1 MAEAV
6 RHDKTARQLRLLSDA
21 LDSGRLG
28 PVRRLI
34 NTLAPAEIG
43 NLLESLPPAKRVVV
57 WGLVDPEDDGE
68 VLVHVGDEVRESLL
82 ADMDADEIIAA
93 VEDLDID
100 DLADLVEDLPD
111 TVIDEVLKS
120 MDRENRERL
129 EQVLSYPEDT
139 AGRLMNPDV
148 VTVRADVN
156 VDVVLRYLRLRGE
169 LPDHTDHLFVVSRR
183 HQYLGRLS
191 LASLVTHEDSTP
203 INRLIDD
210 EQPAIDVEESAEEVA
225 RQFSDHDWV
234 SAPVVD
240 DNNILLGRIT
250 IDDVV
255 DIIREQ
261 AEHQALG
268 AAGLDEDE
276 DLFSP
281 VKRAVR
287 GRVVWLGINLC
298 TAFLAATVI
307 GQYELTLQKIVALA
321 VLMPIVAGIGGN
333 AAVQVLT
340 LMVRGLAL
348 GQVGPSNAKILL
360 WKEIRVALINGIL
373 IGGIVGVIAYF
384 WFRSPL
390 LSLVITMA
398 LIINFCAAAT
408 AGVLLPLLL
417 KRMNIDPAVAGTVVV
432 TAVTDVMGFFS
443 FLGLATLILM
453 HLGRCYATP
462 GQGGRLERRAR
473 LWLHRTAA
481 NLGGRWQDLLPHPRL
496 PAARPA
502 TGARRTGQV
511 HCPPPGRR
519 ALARHTGDAG
529 CTAITELKTPCTK
542 TSKASQSLHR
552 SQRSDAYGAGAG
564 LRRAAGTGD
573 STRATPV

>member
-43 NLLESLPPAKRVVV
+43 NLLESLPPGKREVV

-82 ADMDADEIIAA
+82 ADMDPDEIIAA

-191 LASLVTHEDSTP
+191 LASLVTHDDSTP

-210 EQPAIDVEESAEEVA
+210 EQPAIAVEDSADAVA
-225 RQFSDHDWV
+225 RQFTDHDWI

-281 VKRAVR
+281 VARAFR
-287 GRVVWLGINLC
+287 RRLTWLGINLG
-298 TAFLAATVI
+298 TAFLASSVVGRFEGTI
-307 GQYELTLQKIVALA
+307 EKIVALA
-321 VLMPIVAGIGGN
+321 VLMPIVAGMGGN
-333 AAVQVLT
+333 AGTQVLA

-348 GQVGPSNAKILL
+348 GQVGASNVRVLL
-360 WKEIRVALINGIL
+360 WKELRVALMNGL
-373 IGGIVGVIAYF
+373 SLGLVLGIIVF
-384 WFRSPL
+384 LWFHDLP
-390 LSLVITMA
+390 LSLVIGTA
-398 LIINFCAAAT
+398 LTINLLSAAT
-408 AGVLLPLLL
+408 AGVMVPLTL
-417 KRMNIDPAVAGTVVV
+417 KRLGFDPALAGGVILT
-432 TAVTDVMGFFS
+432 TVTDVMGFLS
-443 FLGLATLILM
+443 FLGLATVV
-453 HLGRCYATP
+453 
-462 GQGGRLERRAR
+462 
-473 LWLHRTAA
+473 
-481 NLGGRWQDLLPHPRL
+481 LLR
-496 PAARPA
+496 
-502 TGARRTGQV
+502 
-511 HCPPPGRR
+511 
-519 ALARHTGDAG
+519 
-529 CTAITELKTPCTK
+529 
-542 TSKASQSLHR
+542 
-552 SQRSDAYGAGAG
+552 
-564 LRRAAGTGD
+564 
-573 STRATPV
+573 

>member
-28 PVRRLI
+28 PVRRLV

-43 NLLESLPPAKRVVV
+43 NLLESLPPGKREVV
-57 WGLVDPEDDGE
+57 WGLVDAEDDGE

-82 ADMDADEIIAA
+82 AEMDPDEIVAA

-129 EQVLSYPEDT
+129 EQVLSYPEDS

-183 HQYLGRLS
+183 HQYLGRVS
-191 LASLVTHEDSTP
+191 LASLVTHDDGTP

-210 EQPAIDVEESAEEVA
+210 EQPAIDVGDSAEEVA
-225 RQFSDHDWV
+225 RRFSDHDWV

-261 AEHQALG
+261 AEHQAMS

-281 VKRAVR
+281 VRRAFR
-287 GRVVWLGINLC
+287 RRLIWLGINLC
-298 TAFLAATVI
+298 TAFLAASVV
-307 GQYELTLQKIVALA
+307 GQFEGSIAKLVALA
-321 VLMPIVAGIGGN
+321 ALMPIVAGMGGN
-333 AAVQVLT
+333 AGTQVLA

-348 GQVGPSNAKILL
+348 GQIGASNVMTLL
-360 WKEIRVALINGIL
+360 KKELAVALINGVCL
-373 IGGIVGVIAYF
+373 GLGLGIIVYL
-384 WFRSPL
+384 WFHQL
-390 LSLVITMA
+390 GLSLVIGSA
-398 LIINFCAAAT
+398 LTINLLTAAT
-408 AGVLLPLLL
+408 AGVLVPLTL
-417 KRMNIDPAVAGTVVV
+417 KRLGFDPALAGGVILT
-432 TAVTDVMGFFS
+432 TVTDVMGFLS
-443 FLGLATLILM
+443 FLGLATIIL
-453 HLGRCYATP
+453 
-462 GQGGRLERRAR
+462 
-473 LWLHRTAA
+473 
-481 NLGGRWQDLLPHPRL
+481 
-496 PAARPA
+496 
-502 TGARRTGQV
+502 
-511 HCPPPGRR
+511 
-519 ALARHTGDAG
+519 
-529 CTAITELKTPCTK
+529 
-542 TSKASQSLHR
+542 
-552 SQRSDAYGAGAG
+552 
-564 LRRAAGTGD
+564 LR
-573 STRATPV
+573 

>member
-28 PVRRLI
+28 PVRRLV

-43 NLLESLPPAKRVVV
+43 NLLESLPPGKREVV

-82 ADMDADEIIAA
+82 ADMDPDEIIAA

-129 EQVLSYPEDT
+129 EQVLSYPEDS

-191 LASLVTHEDSTP
+191 LAALVTHEDHTP

-210 EQPAIDVEESAEEVA
+210 EQPAIDVGESADEVA

-255 DIIREQ
+255 DIIRSQ

-268 AAGLDEDE
+268 AAGLDEEE

-281 VKRAVR
+281 IKRAVR

-298 TAFLAATVI
+298 TAFLAASVI
-307 GQYELTLQKIVALA
+307 GQFELTLQKVVALA
-321 VLMPIVAGIGGN
+321 VLMPIVAGVGGN

-340 LMVRGLAL
+340 LMVRGIAL
-348 GQVGPSNAKILL
+348 GQVGPSNARILL
-360 WKEIRVALINGIL
+360 WKESRVALINGTL
-373 IGGIVGVIAYF
+373 IGTVVGIIAYI
-384 WFRSPL
+384 WFHSFL
-390 LSLVITMA
+390 LSLVITLA
-398 LIINFCAAAT
+398 LIINFCAAAL
-408 AGVLLPLLL
+408 AGVLLPLML
-417 KRMNIDPAVAGTVVV
+417 KRMNVDPAVAGTVVV

-443 FLGLATLILM
+443 FLGLATLIL
-453 HLGRCYATP
+453 
-462 GQGGRLERRAR
+462 
-473 LWLHRTAA
+473 LH
-481 NLGGRWQDLLPHPRL
+481 
-496 PAARPA
+496 
-502 TGARRTGQV
+502 
-511 HCPPPGRR
+511 
-519 ALARHTGDAG
+519 
-529 CTAITELKTPCTK
+529 
-542 TSKASQSLHR
+542 
-552 SQRSDAYGAGAG
+552 
-564 LRRAAGTGD
+564 
-573 STRATPV
+573 

>member
-28 PVRRLI
+28 PVRRLV

-43 NLLESLPPAKRVVV
+43 NLLESLPPGKREVV
-57 WGLVDPEDDGE
+57 WGLVDAEDDGE

-82 ADMDADEIIAA
+82 AEMDPDEIVAA

-129 EQVLSYPEDT
+129 EQVLSYPEDS

-183 HQYLGRLS
+183 HQYLGRVS

-210 EQPAIDVEESAEEVA
+210 EQPAIDVGDSAVDVA
-225 RQFSDHDWV
+225 RGFSDHDWV

-261 AEHQALG
+261 AEHQAMS

-281 VKRAVR
+281 VRRAFR
-287 GRVVWLGINLC
+287 RRLIWLGINLC
-298 TAFLAATVI
+298 TAFLAASVV
-307 GQYELTLQKIVALA
+307 GQFEGSIAKLVALA
-321 VLMPIVAGIGGN
+321 ALMPIVAGMGGN
-333 AAVQVLT
+333 AGTQVLA

-348 GQVGPSNAKILL
+348 GQIGASNALTLL
-360 WKEIRVALINGIL
+360 KKELSVALINGL
-373 IGGIVGVIAYF
+373 VLGLGLGVIVF
-384 WFRSPL
+384 LWFRQVG
-390 LSLVITMA
+390 LSLVIGSA
-398 LIINFCAAAT
+398 LTINLLTAAT
-408 AGVLLPLLL
+408 AGVLVPLTL
-417 KRMNIDPAVAGTVVV
+417 KRLGFDPALAGGVILT
-432 TAVTDVMGFFS
+432 TVTDVMGFLS
-443 FLGLATLILM
+443 FLGLATLIL
-453 HLGRCYATP
+453 
-462 GQGGRLERRAR
+462 
-473 LWLHRTAA
+473 LH
-481 NLGGRWQDLLPHPRL
+481 
-496 PAARPA
+496 
-502 TGARRTGQV
+502 
-511 HCPPPGRR
+511 
-519 ALARHTGDAG
+519 
-529 CTAITELKTPCTK
+529 
-542 TSKASQSLHR
+542 
-552 SQRSDAYGAGAG
+552 
-564 LRRAAGTGD
+564 
-573 STRATPV
+573 

>member
-28 PVRRLI
+28 PVRRLV

-43 NLLESLPPAKRVVV
+43 NLLESLPPDKRMVV

-68 VLVHVGDEVRESLL
+68 VLVHVGDEVRESLI
-82 ADMDADEIIAA
+82 ADMDQDELVAA

-111 TVIDEVLKS
+111 AVIDELLRS

-148 VTVRADVN
+148 VTVRADTT
-156 VDVVLRYLRLRGE
+156 VDVVLRFLRLRGE
-169 LPDHTDHLFVVSRR
+169 LPEHTDHLYVVNRR
-183 HQYLGRLS
+183 HQLIGWVALQD
-191 LASLVTHEDSTP
+191 LVTRDPGTP
-203 INRLIDD
+203 INQLIDD
-210 EQPAIDVEESAEEVA
+210 ELESLHVDATAEQVA
-225 RQFSDHDWV
+225 RQFSDNDWV
-234 SAPVVD
+234 SSPVVD
-240 DNNILLGRIT
+240 DGNVLLGRIT
-250 IDDVV
+250 VDDVV

-281 VKRAVR
+281 IKRAVR
-287 GRVVWLGINLC
+287 GRVVWLGINLL
-298 TAFLAATVI
+298 TAFLAAGVI
-307 GQYELTLQKIVALA
+307 GQFDATIEKVVALA

-340 LMVRGLAL
+340 LMVRGIAL
-348 GQVGPSNAKILL
+348 GQVGASNASILL
-360 WKEIRVALINGIL
+360 WKELRVALINGLL
-373 IGGIVGVIAYF
+373 IGGLVGLVALA
-384 WFRSPL
+384 WFHSWP
-390 LSLVITMA
+390 LSLVIAAA
-398 LIINFCAAAT
+398 LVINFCSAAL

-417 KRMNIDPAVAGTVVV
+417 KRMRVDPAVAGTVVV

-443 FLGLATLILM
+443 FLGLATVIL
-453 HLGRCYATP
+453 
-462 GQGGRLERRAR
+462 
-473 LWLHRTAA
+473 LH
-481 NLGGRWQDLLPHPRL
+481 
-496 PAARPA
+496 
-502 TGARRTGQV
+502 
-511 HCPPPGRR
+511 
-519 ALARHTGDAG
+519 
-529 CTAITELKTPCTK
+529 
-542 TSKASQSLHR
+542 
-552 SQRSDAYGAGAG
+552 
-564 LRRAAGTGD
+564 
-573 STRATPV
+573 

>member
-28 PVRRLI
+28 PVRRLV

-43 NLLESLPPAKRVVV
+43 NLLESLPPGKREVV

-68 VLVHVGDEVRESLL
+68 VLVHVGEEVRESLL
-82 ADMDADEIIAA
+82 ADMDPDEIIAA

-129 EQVLSYPEDT
+129 EQVLSYPEDS

-210 EQPAIDVEESAEEVA
+210 EQPAIDVGESADEVA

-255 DIIREQ
+255 DIIRSQ

-268 AAGLDEDE
+268 AAGLDEEE

-281 VKRAVR
+281 IKRAVR

-307 GQYELTLQKIVALA
+307 GQFELTLQKVVALA
-321 VLMPIVAGIGGN
+321 VLMPIVAGVGGN

-340 LMVRGLAL
+340 LMVRGIAL
-348 GQVGPSNAKILL
+348 GQVGQSNARILL
-360 WKEIRVALINGIL
+360 WKESRVALINGTL
-373 IGGIVGVIAYF
+373 IGTVVGIIAYL
-384 WFRSPL
+384 WFHSFL
-390 LSLVITMA
+390 LSLVITLA
-398 LIINFCAAAT
+398 LIINFCAAAL

-417 KRMNIDPAVAGTVVV
+417 KRMNVDPAVAGTVVV

-443 FLGLATLILM
+443 FLGLATLIL
-453 HLGRCYATP
+453 
-462 GQGGRLERRAR
+462 
-473 LWLHRTAA
+473 LH
-481 NLGGRWQDLLPHPRL
+481 
-496 PAARPA
+496 
-502 TGARRTGQV
+502 
-511 HCPPPGRR
+511 
-519 ALARHTGDAG
+519 
-529 CTAITELKTPCTK
+529 
-542 TSKASQSLHR
+542 
-552 SQRSDAYGAGAG
+552 
-564 LRRAAGTGD
+564 
-573 STRATPV
+573 

>member
-43 NLLESLPPAKRVVV
+43 NLLESLPHEKRMVV
-57 WGLVDPEDDGE
+57 WGLVDAEDDGE
-68 VLVHVGDEVRESLL
+68 VLVHVGEEVRESLL
-82 ADMDADEIIAA
+82 ADMDTDEIVAA

-148 VTVRADVN
+148 VTVRADTT

-169 LPDHTDHLFVVSRR
+169 LPEHTDHLYVVNRR
-183 HQYLGRLS
+183 HQLIGWVALQD
-191 LASLVTHEDSTP
+191 LVTHDAHTP
-203 INRLIDD
+203 VNALIDAD
-210 EQPAIDVEESAEEVA
+210 LTAINVDESAEQVA

-240 DNNILLGRIT
+240 DGNVLLGRIT

-255 DIIREQ
+255 DIIRGQ

-268 AAGLDEDE
+268 AAGLDEEE
-276 DLFSP
+276 DLFSSIR
-281 VKRAVR
+281 RAVR
-287 GRVVWLGINLC
+287 GRVVWLGVNLL
-298 TAFLAATVI
+298 TAFMAAFVI
-307 GQYELTLQKIVALA
+307 GQFEVTIEKVVALA

-340 LMVRGLAL
+340 LMVRGIAL
-348 GQVGPSNAKILL
+348 GQVGASNARILL
-360 WKEIRVALINGIL
+360 WKELRVAVINGML
-373 IGGIVGVIAYF
+373 IGGLVGLVALA
-384 WFRSPL
+384 WFHDWV
-390 LSLVITMA
+390 LSLVIFSA
-398 LIINFCAAAT
+398 LVINFCSAAL

-417 KRMNIDPAVAGTVVV
+417 KRMHIDPAVAGTVVV
-432 TAVTDVMGFFS
+432 TAVTDIMGFFS
-443 FLGLATLILM
+443 FLGLAT
-453 HLGRCYATP
+453 
-462 GQGGRLERRAR
+462 
-473 LWLHRTAA
+473 
-481 NLGGRWQDLLPHPRL
+481 
-496 PAARPA
+496 
-502 TGARRTGQV
+502 
-511 HCPPPGRR
+511 
-519 ALARHTGDAG
+519 
-529 CTAITELKTPCTK
+529 AIMI
-542 TSKASQSLHR
+542 R
-552 SQRSDAYGAGAG
+552 
-564 LRRAAGTGD
+564 
-573 STRATPV
+573 

>member
-28 PVRRLI
+28 PVRRLV

-43 NLLESLPPAKRVVV
+43 NLLESLPPGKREIV

-68 VLVHVGDEVRESLL
+68 VLVHVGEEVRESLL
-82 ADMDADEIIAA
+82 ADMDPDEIIAA

-129 EQVLSYPEDT
+129 EQVLSYPEDS

-191 LASLVTHEDSTP
+191 LAALVTHEDNTP

-210 EQPAIDVEESAEEVA
+210 EQPAIDVGESAEEVA

-255 DIIREQ
+255 DIIRSQ

-268 AAGLDEDE
+268 AAGLDEEE

-281 VKRAVR
+281 IKRAVR

-298 TAFLAATVI
+298 TAFLAASVI
-307 GQYELTLQKIVALA
+307 GQFELTLQKVVALA
-321 VLMPIVAGIGGN
+321 VLMPIVAGVGGN

-340 LMVRGLAL
+340 LMVRGIAL
-348 GQVGPSNAKILL
+348 GQVGQSNARILL
-360 WKEIRVALINGIL
+360 WKESRVALINGTL
-373 IGGIVGVIAYF
+373 IGTVVGIIAYL
-384 WFRSPL
+384 WFHSFL

-398 LIINFCAAAT
+398 LIINFCAAAL

-417 KRMNIDPAVAGTVVV
+417 KRMNVDPAVAGTVVV

-443 FLGLATLILM
+443 FLGLASLIL
-453 HLGRCYATP
+453 
-462 GQGGRLERRAR
+462 
-473 LWLHRTAA
+473 LH
-481 NLGGRWQDLLPHPRL
+481 
-496 PAARPA
+496 
-502 TGARRTGQV
+502 
-511 HCPPPGRR
+511 
-519 ALARHTGDAG
+519 
-529 CTAITELKTPCTK
+529 
-542 TSKASQSLHR
+542 
-552 SQRSDAYGAGAG
+552 
-564 LRRAAGTGD
+564 
-573 STRATPV
+573 